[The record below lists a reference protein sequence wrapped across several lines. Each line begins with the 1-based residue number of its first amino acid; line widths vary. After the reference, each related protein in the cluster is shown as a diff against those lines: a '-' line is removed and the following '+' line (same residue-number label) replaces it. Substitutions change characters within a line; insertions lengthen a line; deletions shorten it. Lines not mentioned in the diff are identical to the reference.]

1 MGWKKEEEEEEEA
14 KFSID
19 TCNGEHSC
27 SFFTEE
33 RCVSCLINSISKC
46 TTYSS
51 FFTLKHKHGIKNKK
65 SWKNYRNFQQ
75 HEADISQT
83 SKWTH
88 HRAYNITSLT
98 TLSND
103 CNPAVE
109 RAGHQPPTCVRVFPC
124 VGMFELA
131 LIRC

>member
-1 MGWKKEEEEEEEA
+1 
-14 KFSID
+14 
-19 TCNGEHSC
+19 
-27 SFFTEE
+27 
-33 RCVSCLINSISKC
+33 
-46 TTYSS
+46 
-51 FFTLKHKHGIKNKK
+51 
-65 SWKNYRNFQQ
+65 
-75 HEADISQT
+75 
-83 SKWTH
+83 
-88 HRAYNITSLT
+88 LT

>member
-14 KFSID
+14 EFSID

-33 RCVSCLINSISKC
+33 
-46 TTYSS
+46 
-51 FFTLKHKHGIKNKK
+51 
-65 SWKNYRNFQQ
+65 RNFQQ